1 MQFHI
6 PQYIDIEDK
15 VFGPLTIKQAIFVAG
30 GIGGAYVFYKLIPW
44 FFLSAPLIVAIGI
57 LTWALAFYPVRKLG
71 KPFIEVLEAGFKY
84 SLKNKL
90 YLWKKKEERPR
101 DQTEEAY
108 ISAQLPA
115 PTPAIPKGRL
125 SSTSFGV
132 DIKGHERDEDREE
145 NHAGAKAMAGNGGG
159 FTRVAS
165 AEAGT
170 LSSESFT
177 ITQKAPQVNTFK
189 VAEKPSSLYSPKI
202 EKAFRSAGMSS
213 SQART
218 LTKAIGG
225 MGRK

>member
-15 VFGPLTIKQAIFVAG
+15 LFGPLTLKQAIFVAG

-44 FFLSAPLIVAIGI
+44 FFLSAPLIVGIGI
-57 LTWALAFYPVRKLG
+57 LTWALAFYPERKLG
-71 KPFIEVLEAGFKY
+71 KPFIQILEAGFKY

-90 YLWKKKEERPR
+90 YLWKKKAERPR
-101 DQTEEAY
+101 DQTEEAFV
-108 ISAQLPA
+108 SAQLPA

-132 DIKGHERDEDREE
+132 DIKGEE
-145 NHAGAKAMAGNGGG
+145 KDDDSEVKRGG
-159 FTRVAS
+159 FTGAAS
-165 AEAGT
+165 AETGT

-177 ITQKAPQVNTFK
+177 IAQKAPQVNTFK
-189 VAEKPSSLYSPKI
+189 AAEKPSYSPKV
-202 EKAFRSAGMSS
+202 EQAFRNAGMSS

-218 LTKAIGG
+218 LTKTISG
-225 MGRK
+225 MGKR

>member
-15 VFGPLTIKQAIFVAG
+15 IFGPLTIKQAIFVAG

-44 FFLSAPLIVAIGI
+44 FFLSAPLIVGIGI
-57 LTWALAFYPVRKLG
+57 LTWALAFYPVRNLG
-71 KPFIEVLEAGFKY
+71 KPFIEILEAGFKY
-84 SLKNKL
+84 SIKNKL
-90 YLWKKKEERPR
+90 YLWKKKVERPK
-101 DQTEEAY
+101 DKTEEAFV
-108 ISAQLPA
+108 SAQLPA

-125 SSTSFGV
+125 SGASF
-132 DIKGHERDEDREE
+132 DIDVKGPERADDSDRER
-145 NHAGAKAMAGNGGG
+145 KGG
-159 FTRVAS
+159 FTKAAS

-177 ITQKAPQVNTFK
+177 IAQKAPQVSTFK
-189 VAEKPSSLYSPKI
+189 APEKPSYSPKI

-225 MGRK
+225 MGKR